1 MPVAPLGKEKI
12 RLWRDIERQ
21 SKWARSKMKFIYF
34 KTQYHGGIMK
44 LTKLRILVCMALVML
59 LVAPQAFAKDKN
71 YGGMVTISVLQTDA
85 HVRNFNPLNVET
97 GRYQSQDWIY
107 ERLYIFNV
115 SDPSND
121 FPWLA
126 TKYEI
131 ADDVKSVTFT
141 LRQGVKWSDGQA
153 FDADDVIFTANLKK
167 KHPELPEYPTLWGET
182 GFCDSIEKLGK
193 YKVRFNY
200 KNINSIAHYAISTMY
215 ILPEHIWSNVKDP
228 LHFTNEK
235 PVGTGPFTN
244 VLTFK
249 KTIFEL
255 GKNANY
261 WQKGKPYVDGIRCPQ
276 YSSNEQILAAAVKGE
291 LDWFSDFL
299 TNPAKELTA
308 KNPEVKHFFPA
319 DTLVS
324 LQFNTTK
331 APFNDLEFRKAVS
344 IAVNRQDLIDIA
356 TFGITSPAVYPA
368 GIGPFYAAWIDEKR
382 LEPYKYILKYDP
394 AKAKAILD
402 KAGYVDK
409 DGDGF
414 RDNKD
419 GSELV
424 FKISVPTGWDDWI
437 NSVQIM
443 TENLQ
448 DIGVNAKMHTP
459 DEGAWFE
466 KIATGEFDVYMMWNN
481 GHASPWEAFD
491 DLYEPSKMVKG
502 AITEQAMHQMKIPE
516 INKLMK
522 AFTMTKDVNVQKDLA
537 GQIEEIHCELL
548 PTVPLFA
555 GAAFFEYSSAKFEGW
570 ANEDNPY
577 IRPMVWQGTQER
589 AVHVLGLSL
598 KDGIK

>member
-1 MPVAPLGKEKI
+1 
-12 RLWRDIERQ
+12 
-21 SKWARSKMKFIYF
+21 
-34 KTQYHGGIMK
+34 
-44 LTKLRILVCMALVML
+44 
-59 LVAPQAFAKDKN
+59 
-71 YGGMVTISVLQTDA
+71 
-85 HVRNFNPLNVET
+85 
-97 GRYQSQDWIY
+97 
-107 ERLYIFNV
+107 
-115 SDPSND
+115 
-121 FPWLA
+121 
-126 TKYEI
+126 
-131 ADDVKSVTFT
+131 
-141 LRQGVKWSDGQA
+141 
-153 FDADDVIFTANLKK
+153 
-167 KHPELPEYPTLWGET
+167 
-182 GFCDSIEKLGK
+182 
-193 YKVRFNY
+193 
-200 KNINSIAHYAISTMY
+200 
-215 ILPEHIWSNVKDP
+215 
-228 LHFTNEK
+228 
-235 PVGTGPFTN
+235 
-244 VLTFK
+244 
-249 KTIFEL
+249 L
-255 GKNANY
+255 GKNENY

-308 KNPEVKHFFPA
+308 KNPDVKHFFPA

-402 KAGYVDK
+402 AAGYVDK

-419 GSELV
+419 GSELT

-466 KIATGEFDVYMMWNN
+466 KIATGDFDVYIMWNN
-481 GHASPWEAFD
+481 GHASPWEAENIRYTGIFLWAAMRLKSGSEASSMLVNAVSTFILSHFENSASKSSGF
-491 DLYEPSKMVKG
+491 LY
-502 AITEQAMHQMKIPE
+502 IFIP
-516 INKLMK
+516 IILNI
-522 AFTMTKDVNVQKDLA
+522 AT
-537 GQIEEIHCELL
+537 
-548 PTVPLFA
+548 PL
-555 GAAFFEYSSAKFEGW
+555 
-570 ANEDNPY
+570 
-577 IRPMVWQGTQER
+577 I
-589 AVHVLGLSL
+589 LG
-598 KDGIK
+598 